1 MIKITR
7 DRLLASQPGIKLLSN
22 MKAPIAI
29 SFRVNKLIKE
39 IGVAL
44 KETEEIRQ
52 QILEKYGTKD
62 ESGKLV
68 VNAEG
73 YVEISDANREA
84 FNNEFAILLQ
94 EECELSGDPIPVSL
108 LPDLQLTPAELSLIE
123 PFLSF

>member
-94 EECELSGDPIPVSL
+94 EECELSSDPIPVSL
-108 LPDLQLTPAELSLIE
+108 LPDLQLTPTELSLIA